1 MIGGLKKTTSRLAI
15 AAAAG
20 MLAAAAGGYATQAV
34 AADLGGNCCTDLE
47 ERIAE
52 LEATT
57 ARKGNRKVSL
67 TVYGHVN
74 EMVLFWD
81 DGDMNDVYQVTN
93 DVSRTRFGFRGSA
106 KIDSDLSAGYRIEI
120 GVRTAN
126 SAAVNQFVD
135 PDFDVPDDGNFNP
148 GDDIGNGLD
157 LRHAF
162 WYIQSQHWGTV
173 TVGQTDTPSSSTFA
187 LTLANIPMME
197 GDPSGMGAGFFLR
210 ATDGTLVDAI
220 WADLMHPTQGSL
232 SRRNEVMY
240 TTPTWNGFQSQVA
253 WGEDDFWAVSL
264 AWAGEHHGF
273 RAAIKMAYA
282 DMSDPTFSACES
294 EGGFFPSN
302 QASVDCNHFA
312 VGASVMHVATGL
324 FVSGGYVTFEDNNR
338 ADDLDDNDEAWWVHA
353 GIEQKWHSFG
363 KTTLY
368 AEYGEQQNGNT
379 GFSGTTMSFWG
390 LGAVQNIEAAAMD
403 LYIFYRQLSAEEAI
417 TADFFDGV
425 GLATDTFDIDDF
437 HMVGVGAIIRF

>member
-20 MLAAAAGGYATQAV
+20 LFAAAAGGFATQAV

-81 DGDMNDVYQVTN
+81 DGDMTDVYQVTN

-126 SAAVNQFVD
+126 SAAVSQFVD
-135 PDFDVPDDGNFNP
+135 PFDTNFNP
-148 GDDIGNGLD
+148 NDDAGNGLD

-210 ATDGTLVDAI
+210 ATDGTLIDAV
-220 WADLMHPTQGSL
+220 WGDLMHPTQGSL

-240 TTPTWNGFQSQVA
+240 TTPTWSGFQGQVA
-253 WGEDDFWAVSL
+253 WGEDDFWAASL
-264 AWAGEHHGF
+264 AWAGEHSLWDSYHRF
-273 RAAIKMAYA
+273 RMAVKIAYA
-282 DMSDPTFSACES
+282 QMSDPTFSACEQD
-294 EGGFFPSN
+294 GGGLPN
-302 QASVDCNHFA
+302 VQTSVDCNHWV
-312 VGASVMHVATGL
+312 VGASIMHVATGL
-324 FVSGGYVTFEDNNR
+324 FLSGGYVSFT
-338 ADDLDDNDEAWWVHA
+338 DDLRQDVLGVDADDNDEAWWIHT
-353 GIEQKWHSFG
+353 GIERKWHEFG

-368 AEYGEQQNGNT
+368 AEYGEQENG
-379 GFSGTTMSFWG
+379 GFVVGFDGNTMSFWG
-390 LGAVQNIEAAAMD
+390 LGVVQNVEAAAMD
-403 LYIFYRQLSAEEAI
+403 LYLFYRQLNAEVL
-417 TADFFDGV
+417 ADDLPV
-425 GLATDTFDIDDF
+425 DDF
-437 HMVGVGAIIRF
+437 HMVGAGAIIRF

>member
-1 MIGGLKKTTSRLAI
+1 LAI

-81 DGDMNDVYQVTN
+81 DGDMSDVYQVTN

-126 SAAVNQFVD
+126 SAAVSQFVD
-135 PDFDVPDDGNFNP
+135 VFNADPDDDNFNP

-173 TVGQTDTPSSSTFA
+173 TVGQTDTPTSSTFA

-210 ATDGTLVDAI
+210 GTNGDLVDFV
-220 WADLMHPTQGSL
+220 WGDLMHPDQGSL

-240 TTPTWNGFQSQVA
+240 TTPTWQGFQGQVA

-273 RAAIKMAYA
+273 RMATKIAYA
-282 DMSDPTFSACES
+282 QMSDPTFGFCQSD
-294 EGGFFPSN
+294 EGGLPN
-302 QASVDCNHFA
+302 VQTSVDCNHWA
-312 VGASVMHVATGL
+312 WGGSVMHVATGL
-324 FVSGGYVTFEDNNR
+324 FVSAGYVSFT
-338 ADDLDDNDEAWWVHA
+338 DDLRDEELDPLVDDNDEAWWIHA

-368 AEYGEQQNGNT
+368 AEYGEQQNAAGAFDA
-379 GFSGTTMSFWG
+379 GVFDGGTTMSFWG

-403 LYIFYRQLSAEEAI
+403 LYIFYRQLNAEI
-417 TADFFDGV
+417 VVDD
-425 GLATDTFDIDDF
+425 LPIDDF
-437 HMVGVGAIIRF
+437 HMVGVGGIIRF

>member
-1 MIGGLKKTTSRLAI
+1 
-15 AAAAG
+15 
-20 MLAAAAGGYATQAV
+20 
-34 AADLGGNCCTDLE
+34 
-47 ERIAE
+47 
-52 LEATT
+52 
-57 ARKGNRKVSL
+57 
-67 TVYGHVN
+67 
-74 EMVLFWD
+74 
-81 DGDMNDVYQVTN
+81 MNDVYQVTN

-126 SAAVNQFVD
+126 SAAVSQFVGPFDTAIEVD
-135 PDFDVPDDGNFNP
+135 PVTGLSSEVDDPNFNP
-148 GDDIGNGLD
+148 NDDAGNGLD

-162 WYIQSQHWGTV
+162 WYIQSQHWGTI

-210 ATDGTLVDAI
+210 ATDGTLVDAT
-220 WADLMHPTQGSL
+220 WSDLMHPTQGSL

-240 TTPTWNGFQSQVA
+240 TTPTWNGFQSQMA

-273 RAAIKMAYA
+273 RIATKIAYA

-294 EGGFFPSN
+294 EGGALPSN
-302 QASVDCNHFA
+302 QTSVDCNHW
-312 VGASVMHVATGL
+312 VWGGSVMHVATGL
-324 FVSGGYVTFEDNNR
+324 FVSGGYVSFTDDVR
-338 ADDLDDNDEAWWVHA
+338 QDLDPDLDDNDQAWWIHA

-368 AEYGEQQNGNT
+368 GEYGEQENGNT
-379 GFSGTTMSFWG
+379 GFDGVTMSFWG

-403 LYIFYRQLSAEEAI
+403 LYLFYRQLN
-417 TADFFDGV
+417 ADVLVED
-425 GLATDTFDIDDF
+425 LPIDDF